1 MNLTKSIIGTAFLIL
16 LTLTSCSNSEENKV
30 KELEL
35 KQKELELKEREI
47 SLKEKNFN
55 KERKVTTQQL
65 EQTTNKTKKELV
77 YLYTSNGGMVG
88 YFSDGS
94 VVGCPRCD
102 FCKSNVLAMFKEKP
116 MGSWDLVKPDDF
128 VSYEEDYG
136 WVLIDYKWNK
146 KVPQN

>member
-1 MNLTKSIIGTAFLIL
+1 MNLIKSIIGTSILIL
-16 LTLTSCSNSEENKV
+16 ATLTSCLNNGENKA

-47 SLKEKNFN
+47 SLKEKTLSSQT
-55 KERKVTTQQL
+55 KETNQQA
-65 EQTTNKTKKELV
+65 EQSTKKTKKELV
-77 YLYTSNGGMVG
+77 YLYTSNVGMVG

-94 VVGCPRCD
+94 VVSCPRCD
-102 FCKSNVLAMFKEKP
+102 FCKSNIMAMFKEKP

-128 VSYEEDYG
+128 VSYEEDNG
-136 WVLIDYKWNK
+136 WVLIDYKWNE